1 MEEGLAK
8 TLQLKLGDKLSFDI
22 AGQKVVARISSLR
35 KLDWGS
41 MRVNFFVII
50 NPKSMQNMPQTLVT
64 AFRVPDDKKNFPS
77 QLSRD
82 FPNLTV
88 MDVGAIVKQ
97 LQDVLDQ

>member
-1 MEEGLAK
+1 
-8 TLQLKLGDKLSFDI
+8 
-22 AGQKVVARISSLR
+22 
-35 KLDWGS
+35 

-88 MDVGAIVKQ
+88 MDVAPSSSNCKM
-97 LQDVLDQ
+97 LDQVIGEFLFYSP